1 MQHMNGALMDIHDIY
16 RPILTYFRTKRMA
29 EFCRLLP
36 VDEKTRIVDVGG
48 YQFNWTLIKQAPEVL
63 MLNLEREEWQ
73 NGRFRK
79 QYGDGRALDFEDD
92 SFDIAFSN
100 SVIEHVGE
108 WADQAAFAREI
119 RRVAPS
125 YYVQTPN
132 RYFFMEPHLLAP
144 FVHFLPRR
152 VLRRVVRYG
161 TGWGWLTKPTQEQV
175 DACLRSIRL
184 LTKAE
189 MKQLF
194 PDADIIEEK
203 FMGLTKSFIAVR
215 ASSASIGS
223 TLRTPRPDLA
233 FSREGRHL
241 RDRMETPATR
251 SLPARQP

>member
-1 MQHMNGALMDIHDIY
+1 MDIHDIY
-16 RPILTYFRTKRMA
+16 RPILTHFRTKRMA

-48 YQFNWTLIKQAPEVL
+48 YQFNWTLIRETPEVL
-63 MLNLEREEWQ
+63 MINLEREQWQ
-73 NGRFRK
+73 HGRFRK
-79 QYGDGRALDFEDD
+79 QRGDGRALDLEDD

-132 RYFFMEPHLLAP
+132 RYFFLEPHLLAP
-144 FVHFLPRR
+144 FVHFLPWR

-161 TGWGWLTKPTQEQV
+161 TGWGLLTKPTQAQV
-175 DACLRSIRL
+175 DAYLQNIRL

-203 FMGLTKSFIAVR
+203 FLGLTKSLIAVR
-215 ASSASIGS
+215 ASRASIRS
-223 TLRTPRPDLA
+223 TLRPPRSGLA
-233 FSREGRHL
+233 LSSEGSHR
-241 RDRMETPATR
+241 RRRAEASSPR
-251 SLPARQP
+251 SIRARQP